1 MKAVLLSSHQEVAR
15 IDVENLGE
23 LWCMAGNLNAE
34 DLIKVICTDGKK
46 VYWCDSIEFI
56 DNASL
61 QNEIIRLRAKLRD
74 FGCEL

>member
-15 IDVENLGE
+15 IDVESLGE
-23 LWCMAGNLNAE
+23 VWCMAGNPNAE
-34 DLIKVICTDGKK
+34 DLIKVICTDGKT
-46 VYWCDSIEFI
+46 YWCDSIEFI
-56 DNASL
+56 DHARL